1 MPPMADVEPL
11 KGTGSVSP
19 AELYFGNFFFLS
31 FLLFGFDVGFLFLS
45 KIILL
50 G

>member
-1 MPPMADVEPL
+1 MADVETL
-11 KGTGSVSP
+11 KGTGSVAP
-19 AELYFGNFFFLS
+19 AELYFGKLLSFFL

-50 G
+50 IGV